1 MAHIGQLGTIYE
13 ASGKLYLRYTA
24 KDASKKSVFLCPASG
39 EGKLRKAELEKRR
52 LEVLKAA
59 GLTGEMPEEMK
70 QGITFKV
77 AGGSWL
83 HQCKTRKRKPISS
96 ATAKTNGSYLNRLN
110 PMIGDMLLAQI
121 TNKVMK
127 GVNEK
132 LSAEGLA
139 PKTINEILQTI
150 TYVVASLVDVEGE
163 RVHPRKWNWDFIDRP
178 IVGKQNQPAFTPEQ
192 VEKIVAAGKPREAVL
207 YALLA
212 GSGMRIGEAFAIR
225 LGPQSDDHT
234 TISED
239 CRIILVRK
247 SVFGQNEQP
256 SKTAA
261 AIREIDLHSEL
272 AALIKAYIGDRKE
285 GWLFPSDT
293 GKPLLQRNI
302 LRDSL
307 HPIEVARN
315 AFQTY
320 RKVNGKTVKHILFP
334 AIQGVTGK
342 KTGFHAFRRFRAT
355 HLRAEG
361 VPEDFLQFWLGHK
374 EKTITDRYSKM
385 KERLELRKEWA
396 EKAGLGFQLP
406 GEKVVEMAVKSKE
419 GKVNAA

>member
-1 MAHIGQLGTIYE
+1 MANIGQLGTVYE
-13 ASGKLYLRYTA
+13 ASGKLYLRYKA
-24 KDASKKSVFLCPASG
+24 KDGSKKSVFLCPAHG
-39 EGKLRKAELEKRR
+39 EGKLRKTELEKRR

-77 AGGSWL
+77 AGDSWL
-83 HQCKTRKRKPISS
+83 HQCMTRKRKPISS
-96 ATAKTNGSYLNRLN
+96 ATARTNSSYLNKLN
-110 PMIGDMLLAQI
+110 PIIGVIPLAQI

-127 GVNEK
+127 EVNEK

-150 TYVVASLVDVEGE
+150 TYVVASLVNVEGE
-163 RVHPRKWNWDFIDRP
+163 QIYSRKWNWDFIDRP
-178 IVGKQNQPAFTPEQ
+178 LIGKQDQPVFTPEQ
-192 VEKIVAAGKPREAVL
+192 VEKIIASAKPRESAL
-207 YALLA
+207 CALLA
-212 GSGMRIGEAFAIR
+212 GAGPRIGEALAIK

-239 CRIILVRK
+239 CRTIYVRK

-256 SKTAA
+256 PKTAA
-261 AIREIDLHSEL
+261 AIREIDLDPAL
-272 AALIKAYIGDRKE
+272 AAYIKEYIGDRKE

-307 HPIEVARN
+307 HSIEVGRKAL
-315 AFQTY
+315 QTY
-320 RKVNGKTVKHILFP
+320 RKVNGKQIKHILFP

-342 KTGFHAFRRFRAT
+342 KIGFHAFRRFRAT

-361 VPEDFLQFWLGHK
+361 VPEDFVQFWLGHK

-385 KERLELRKEWA
+385 KERLELRKQWA
-396 EKAGLGFQLP
+396 EKTGLGFQLP
-406 GEKVVEMAVKSKE
+406 KAGEVVEVESS
-419 GKVNAA
+419 N